1 MRIIE
6 QKYTKSNLDKIL
18 NDFNENFPE
27 LFRST
32 YRLWEGGGCLTAP
45 SFRLFEND
53 LNYELVAD
61 LPGYQ
66 KSEVE
71 ISIEGKYLI
80 VKGSNKTRG
89 EFHREILLWEGVDK
103 DKVSAKLENGELKIL
118 VGKVETVKP
127 KVVKVE

>member
-1 MRIIE
+1 MHIIE
-6 QKYTKSNLDKIL
+6 QKYTTSNLDKIL

-32 YRLWEGGGCLTAP
+32 YRLWEGGGLTAL

-53 LNYELVAD
+53 SNYELVAD

-66 KSEVE
+66 KSEVQ

-89 EFHREILLWEGVDK
+89 EFYREILLWEDTDK
-103 DKVSAKLENGELKIL
+103 DKVSAKLENGELKITI
-118 VGKVETVKP
+118 GKIETVKP